1 MIYDVIYDHLKEIRQ
16 TQVRTIQSVVTI
28 TAPEHTVSQTIDK
41 IVKNDSYDAFFKH
54 GKTVYGTNIR
64 EMLSA
69 RHVSNMAAEPFF
81 YPIPSVSPNDNLEKV
96 AKIISHYRTRSVPVV
111 EKDKIS
117 GVIKAENI
125 LKILSKLD
133 NKWIKASLIFTPTPI
148 TIDHNSSLS
157 SAKKIMTSKRIDH
170 LPVTSSG
177 QLKQVLTSY
186 HILQA
191 LIPEERLGKKT
202 MAAKRIAKLGSKVKN
217 IGTDRISQ
225 CVPGDNI
232 NVVIKSMLENN
243 TSFSLVMLWS
253 NIHGIITYRDIL
265 DLFETKVKSDIPIY
279 IVGMPD
285 DERNSGIIESKF
297 KKALQRLN
305 KVSSKIQEARI
316 SIKRQ
321 RVQGAKQLYQI
332 TALIITPN
340 RIFSFKEQEWDLSKS
355 IENINQKILKGLS
368 KNDRKRSKISIRKS
382 WGMF

>member
-81 YPIPSVSPNDNLEKV
+81 YPIPSVSPNDNLEK
-96 AKIISHYRTRSVPVV
+96 AANIINHYRTRSVPIV
-111 EKDKIS
+111 ENDEIS
-117 GVIKAENI
+117 GVVRVEEI

-148 TIDHNSSLS
+148 TIDHNSLLS
-157 SAKKIMTSKRIDH
+157 SARKIMTSKRIDH

>member
-81 YPIPSVSPNDNLEKV
+81 YPIPSVSPNDNLEK
-96 AKIISHYRTRSVPVV
+96 AANIINHYRTRSVPIV
-111 EKDKIS
+111 ENDEIS
-117 GVIKAENI
+117 GVVRVEEI

-148 TIDHNSSLS
+148 TIDHNSLLS
-157 SAKKIMTSKRIDH
+157 SARKIMTSKRIDH
-170 LPVTSSG
+170 LPVTSNG

>member
-81 YPIPSVSPNDNLEKV
+81 YPIPSVSPNDNLEK
-96 AKIISHYRTRSVPVV
+96 AANIINHYRTRSVPIV
-111 EKDKIS
+111 ENDEIS
-117 GVIKAENI
+117 GVVRVEEII
-125 LKILSKLD
+125 KILSKLD

-148 TIDHNSSLS
+148 TIDHNSLLS
-157 SAKKIMTSKRIDH
+157 SARKIMTSKRIDH
-170 LPVTSSG
+170 LPVTSNG